1 MKINVWVK
9 TIFYF
14 IFSSIIAVSCS
25 RIYSVNMILNSINY
39 LVTMQNFQ
47 LVKFAF
53 ALPDV
58 ILSVH
63 KFMIFPYVDYS
74 EPMYRFGWNRLKIGM
89 FLSLH
94 LKKCYMM
101 WVVLKAT
108 PAKIESNLNERL
120 YSWENALH
128 G

>member
-1 MKINVWVK
+1 
-9 TIFYF
+9 
-14 IFSSIIAVSCS
+14 
-25 RIYSVNMILNSINY
+25 
-39 LVTMQNFQ
+39 MQNFQ

-74 EPMYRFGWNRLKIGM
+74 EPMYNCKRHGLVEIDSK
-89 FLSLH
+89 
-94 LKKCYMM
+94 
-101 WVVLKAT
+101 LKAT